1 MDYSTVP
8 KMHGRS
14 PCRCQVRFTARLNTF
29 KRGNKMEILM
39 GQWLRVT
46 RRGCEVTLI
55 FRCAQDVRDGAG
67 RISFQTHKIHQGMDA
82 RVLWPLFKKI
92 FSLFIWLHRAL
103 PTPGIFMSHVESLV
117 ALHGLGSPTR
127 DWTHS
132 PCIARQILTHW
143 TTSKVP
149 LSTYTCISSH
159 AVGILSSFCTFFY
172 FHGG

>member
-39 GQWLRVT
+39 GQGLRVT
-46 RRGCEVTLI
+46 GRGREVTLI

-82 RVLWPLFKKI
+82 RVL
-92 FSLFIWLHRAL
+92 
-103 PTPGIFMSHVESLV
+103 
-117 ALHGLGSPTR
+117 
-127 DWTHS
+127 
-132 PCIARQILTHW
+132 
-143 TTSKVP
+143 
-149 LSTYTCISSH
+149 
-159 AVGILSSFCTFFY
+159 
-172 FHGG
+172 